1 MSSQHDADTRNEL
14 FFLFD
19 FNRNACD
26 NELIDCC
33 QVQAFCRSTFSWFD
47 DYIINTMARNGDT
60 NRMRLF
66 GAIRTNGQGL
76 RLHFEKVKYLLFEF
90 VFFMLF

>member
-1 MSSQHDADTRNEL
+1 
-14 FFLFD
+14 
-19 FNRNACD
+19 
-26 NELIDCC
+26 
-33 QVQAFCRSTFSWFD
+33 
-47 DYIINTMARNGDT
+47 MARNGDT